1 MTYSSPSLTV
11 WTDSIKHLFPVIEI
25 TSSSINV
32 SVNTI
37 TDYDIT
43 LASESNGLIATYHST
58 SSSYSIP
65 LPSVSCTIAIH
76 KNNYKSYLFDY
87 IATSYVQNK
96 TIKRSTFTSTSPI
109 AIGNNVT
116 SDIPT
121 GNVVIENGGVLQLK
135 PHSDVTIPNGF
146 ECKLGGYLIIN

>member
-1 MTYSSPSLTV
+1 M
-11 WTDSIKHLFPVIEI
+11 
-25 TSSSINV
+25 
-32 SVNTI
+32 
-37 TDYDIT
+37 
-43 LASESNGLIATYHST
+43 
-58 SSSYSIP
+58 
-65 LPSVSCTIAIH
+65 
-76 KNNYKSYLFDY
+76 FDY

-96 TIKRSTFTSTSPI
+96 TIKRSTFTSSSPI